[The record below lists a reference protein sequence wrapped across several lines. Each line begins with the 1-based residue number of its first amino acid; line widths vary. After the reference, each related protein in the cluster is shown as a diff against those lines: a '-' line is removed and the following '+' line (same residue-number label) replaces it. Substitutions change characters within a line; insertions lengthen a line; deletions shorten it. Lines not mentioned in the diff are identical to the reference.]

1 MVMVLVLVLVLMDIF
16 GTDRCHHGSWVE
28 AREHHR
34 LGRHCLQQ
42 WRLVSSSD
50 GYHDLHQQDNNSK
63 IMLMMVQAEEGKSMM
78 LALTNI
84 TCRSVS

>member
-1 MVMVLVLVLVLMDIF
+1 MRVMTIMVMVLVLVLVLMDMF

-42 WRLVSSSD
+42 WRLVPSSD

-63 IMLMMVQAEEGKSMM
+63 IMLMMVQAEEGK
-78 LALTNI
+78 
-84 TCRSVS
+84 